1 MACNGTSL
9 SIDEKMKN
17 KECGAK
23 NWTDVEDEE
32 DMEEPRYTEK
42 NTCS

>member
-9 SIDEKMKN
+9 STSKKMKN

-23 NWTDVEDEE
+23 NWTDIEDEADIE
-32 DMEEPRYTEK
+32 VPRYTEN
-42 NTCS
+42 NTCR